1 MVACLT
7 GYATENGRVHAGN
20 PHGRSGQNRR
30 EKNAQHLH
38 DKCGTHE
45 RNGYSNE
52 QQKILSTLPPHG
64 VQGDERILLPPR
76 EQLGG
81 GDLVPV
87 LLALLLRA
95 LPCLGPLLKRGHIRI
110 RRARIGKVCF
120 VSVRVVQPHLVHAF
134 HVCDSEKA
142 SVSWGCLGSR

>member
-7 GYATENGRVHAGN
+7 GYAAKNDRVHAAN
-20 PHGRSGQNRR
+20 PHTRSGQNRR
-30 EKNAQHLH
+30 VKNAQHLH

-45 RNGYSNE
+45 RNGCSNE
-52 QQKILSTLPPHG
+52 QQKILSTLSPHEIQRG
-64 VQGDERILLPPR
+64 ERILLPPR

-87 LLALLLRA
+87 LVTLLLRA
-95 LPCLGPLLKRGHIRI
+95 LPRLGPLLERGHVRI
-110 RRARIGKVCF
+110 RRARVGKVCL

-134 HVCDSEKA
+134 HVCDSKETA
-142 SVSWGCLGSR
+142 VSWGVV